1 MTKEKEREGERNDGY
16 SGNYIQCNLP
26 SDYNNCTAQFIC
38 FQFGV
43 GCETDTR
50 ILQCIYYVNYMQ
62 DVSL

>member
-38 FQFGV
+38 VF
-43 GCETDTR
+43 
-50 ILQCIYYVNYMQ
+50 
-62 DVSL
+62 SLG